1 MITDTDKKTASAAK
15 ITLWMAILLII
26 LQGAAF
32 AISMRYAY
40 ISTDILAQTEAKILI
55 ITAAVLS
62 PSVTYLR
69 YAFLLWS
76 CFTLGQKQSMP
87 MFVCAVV
94 SLLAGA
100 GADIFQSARNDSY
113 FSGNESYYILA
124 AGLSFTVS
132 LCAMLFLWVY
142 AADKGKKYA
151 KDPKKKRHLLPVFA
165 AASVT
170 LFLIDA
176 LYRTYTVIEMAL
188 SDSGLSFEG
197 IEDILYLIYDYL
209 YPLGEAVLGFG
220 IMCLCG
226 MLFGRLFVK
235 KTGKQI
241 LQH

>member
-1 MITDTDKKTASAAK
+1 
-15 ITLWMAILLII
+15 
-26 LQGAAF
+26 
-32 AISMRYAY
+32 
-40 ISTDILAQTEAKILI
+40 
-55 ITAAVLS
+55 
-62 PSVTYLR
+62 
-69 YAFLLWS
+69 
-76 CFTLGQKQSMP
+76 

-151 KDPKKKRHLLPVFA
+151 KDPKKKHHLLPVFA